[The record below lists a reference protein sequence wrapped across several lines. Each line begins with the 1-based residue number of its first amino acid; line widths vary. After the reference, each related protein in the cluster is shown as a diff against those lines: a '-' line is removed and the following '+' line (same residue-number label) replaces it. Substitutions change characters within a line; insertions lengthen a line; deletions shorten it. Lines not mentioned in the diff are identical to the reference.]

1 MYQEGREQINIIWYF
16 PNKRSKSSN
25 WCSCLEEY
33 QMIFFCVKSK
43 KKIIQS
49 AGCLIVVFCF
59 CQKKLESEL
68 QQIEEKFEGKKRK
81 IIDDSEKFN
90 DALKKV
96 E

>member
-1 MYQEGREQINIIWYF
+1 MFLPRRI
-16 PNKRSKSSN
+16 SN
-25 WCSCLEEY
+25 D
-33 QMIFFCVKSK
+33 FFCVKSK